1 MELIFSVMV
10 IFSFGCDDI
19 VFTKVA
25 DKARDIGSRIVKQ
38 IVTRIKLL

>member
-10 IFSFGCDDI
+10 ISFGCDDI